1 MHMRATPLGLL
12 IVLAGCSATL
22 SRGEGGDAG
31 ERAHAAADTGALA
44 PLHERGPR
52 ELGTTDSPSREAA
65 SREGAPPAPTEI
77 NLLLRG
83 QSNAYMFLDDGG
95 AGTLAGNLEQKLGV
109 KVRLL
114 ADYGVDDGSSTIYS
128 GTAFMDWAKDGEQQG
143 LLSYLK
149 EQAADVLDDPT
160 ITIWMHNEYDQGND
174 SLTTAEWLAA
184 VKSDAALVRAA
195 LGQGPSTTPY
205 HFVWIPYGFGSAAI
219 DEIKAGMAQLAAD
232 PSFNAT
238 ISKAT
243 DSDIAMDAGPV
254 PGAHLGAA
262 DGALIAARLTAELEP
277 IAKALAGGGK
287 P

>member
-1 MHMRATPLGLL
+1 MTRTRPLPLL
-12 IVLAGCSATL
+12 VLVLVPVLVLVLAFAFAVQGCKVKPA
-22 SRGEGGDAG
+22 GEGAQAG
-31 ERAHAAADTGALA
+31 SGGTASAGGSAKSIPRTVAGKFGVAFVYV
-44 PLHERGPR
+44 GPI
-52 ELGTTDSPSREAA
+52 G
-65 SREGAPPAPTEI
+65 
-77 NLLLRG
+77 
-83 QSNAYMFLDDGG
+83 DGG
-95 AGTLAGNLEQKLGV
+95 WTYAHEEGRRHLEQKLGV